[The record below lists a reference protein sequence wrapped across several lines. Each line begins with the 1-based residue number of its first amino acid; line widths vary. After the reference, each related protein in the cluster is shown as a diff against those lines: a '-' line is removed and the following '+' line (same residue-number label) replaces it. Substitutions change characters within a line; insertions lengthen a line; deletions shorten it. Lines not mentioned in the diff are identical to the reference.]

1 MDLVTIVLTVAG
13 IWGVAVLTPGPN
25 SLVIARMAM
34 ADSFRAA
41 WYTTLGTCTGTVCWG
56 AAGFFGISLVFS
68 LAPWLYLALKVC
80 GGAYLVFLGV
90 KSLHAGRRPTAR
102 ELPPVEP
109 RPHMS
114 PACAWR
120 LGLITNLTNPKAAAF
135 VTSLFAAALPSD
147 PPLWVGPLCVGVMLA
162 LSLSWYSLLAWMLSG
177 QRCASFYTQAQHGI
191 DRCAGL
197 IFIGFGVRLAT
208 GR

>member
-1 MDLVTIVLTVAG
+1 MDLLAIILTVAS

-34 ADSFRAA
+34 ADSFATA

-56 AAGFFGISLVFS
+56 VAGFFGISLLFS
-68 LAPWLYLALKVC
+68 LAPWLYLSLKIA
-80 GGAYLVFLGV
+80 GGTYLVFLGV
-90 KSLHAGRRPTAR
+90 KSLLACRRGRNSLAEGT
-102 ELPPVEP
+102 P
-109 RPHMS
+109 RIHMV

-135 VTSLFAAALPSD
+135 VTSLFAAALPPD
-147 PPLWVGPLCVGVMLA
+147 PPLWVGLLCVSMMLA
-162 LSLSWYSLLAWMLSG
+162 LSLAWYTLLAWLLSG
-177 QRCASFYTQAQHGI
+177 RRCAAVYKRAQHLI
-191 DRCAGL
+191 DCCAGA
-197 IFIGFGVRLAT
+197 IFIGFGVRLAS